1 MKNYGVKEVAKLSGI
16 SIRTLHY
23 YDQIGLLKPVQR
35 TESGYRHYS
44 QKELLRLQQILFY
57 KELDFPLKEILA
69 LLDEPTFD
77 LIDALEEHK
86 VSLKARQ
93 TRISHLLATLDETIN
108 HLKKGDLMTDP
119 KMLYEGLPK
128 EMGTTHR
135 KAAMKKYGEKTVRH
149 AEQELMKLGKE
160 GFKAL
165 QAKFEAINDELFARQ
180 KEAPESAAIQALIA
194 RHYQAIRQFWGTSS
208 SADKQA
214 EAYAGLGTLYTQDE
228 RFCTRDGQAQPA
240 FAKFLQEAM
249 NHYAKTQLQ

>member
-1 MKNYGVKEVAKLSGI
+1 
-16 SIRTLHY
+16 
-23 YDQIGLLKPVQR
+23 
-35 TESGYRHYS
+35 
-44 QKELLRLQQILFY
+44 
-57 KELDFPLKEILA
+57 
-69 LLDEPTFD
+69 
-77 LIDALEEHK
+77 
-86 VSLKARQ
+86 
-93 TRISHLLATLDETIN
+93 
-108 HLKKGDLMTDP
+108 MTDP